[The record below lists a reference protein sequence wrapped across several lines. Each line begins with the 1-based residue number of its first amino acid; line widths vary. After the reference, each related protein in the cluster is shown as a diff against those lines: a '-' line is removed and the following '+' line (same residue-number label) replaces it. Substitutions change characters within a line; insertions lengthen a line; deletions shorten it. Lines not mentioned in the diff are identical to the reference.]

1 MDKYFHW
8 KDRTREYEK
17 QQKDVTSTILLLKD
31 AKHRYIKEKTRAKSK
46 KQAEDM
52 KAVFA
57 ELEQYNYSYSCIQEV
72 YGYGGISYDEFKRL
86 TDLLERKEKYVTP
99 SFDFKDDVS
108 DLLDRAIT
116 YIANIYEK
124 EWEEYEQDKKDLEEH
139 NYERMLSEWDYEK

>member
-1 MDKYFHW
+1 M
-8 KDRTREYEK
+8 
-17 QQKDVTSTILLLKD
+17 
-31 AKHRYIKEKTRAKSK
+31 
-46 KQAEDM
+46 
-52 KAVFA
+52 
-57 ELEQYNYSYSCIQEV
+57 
-72 YGYGGISYDEFKRL
+72 YGYGGISYNEFKRL

-99 SFDFKDDVS
+99 SFDFKDNVS

>member
-1 MDKYFHW
+1 MLNTAISK
-8 KDRTREYEK
+8 KN
-17 QQKDVTSTILLLKD
+17 
-31 AKHRYIKEKTRAKSK
+31 KSKVK

-108 DLLDRAIT
+108 DLLDKAIT
-116 YIANIYEK
+116 YIANIYVK
-124 EWEEYEQDKKDLEEH
+124 KNGKNTNKTKKDF
-139 NYERMLSEWDYEK
+139 RRT